1 MRKGDICFSRGLKI
15 GALGILLTALTM
27 GCDVGDPGT
36 KQEQTQGSQYELD
49 SYIFK
54 RYDFVN
60 TPIFNSA
67 VTQQEDVYTRISEIK
82 DDYCKKVNEIKQQ
95 LDQEIT
101 DPNENALKGTLAR
114 VYTSLQ
120 ERTGLFTVLDTHIL
134 SNYNATSEY
143 FAQIL
148 NEIESKNDQDKFKVC
163 YDMLADRAYRDSLH
177 LQDFVADFQ
186 KIPANEDILQM
197 QAELAAVGLS
207 NDYHQIEDELNRIL
221 TRVAKQNNLQP
232 NTLRECFNDVL
243 FNEGLYGIRD
253 YIAIYSQGD
262 LKACTSNRA
271 PVYTPL
277 DYRTRQTFH
286 YYINEEMQK
295 LQTNNLAND
304 IERMQ

>member
-15 GALGILLTALTM
+15 GALCILLTALTM

-49 SYIFK
+49 SYKFA

-60 TPIFNSA
+60 TTIFNSA

-120 ERTGLFTVLDTHIL
+120 QRANLFSALDTDIPFDY
-134 SNYNATSEY
+134 SKSAEY

-177 LQDFVADFQ
+177 LQDFVADCQ
-186 KIPANEDILQM
+186 KIPANEDIPQM
-197 QAELAAVGLS
+197 QAELTAVGLS
-207 NDYHQIEDELNRIL
+207 NDYHQIEEEFDRIL

-232 NTLRECFNDVL
+232 NTLRECVNFALLD
-243 FNEGLYGIRD
+243 ESLYGLRD
-253 YIAIYSQGD
+253 YIAIYSRGR
-262 LKACTSNRA
+262 LKPCTSDRVQIDSIL
-271 PVYTPL
+271 P
-277 DYRTRQTFH
+277 YRTRQTFH
-286 YYINEEMQK
+286 YYVNEEMQK

>member
-15 GALGILLTALTM
+15 GALCILLTALTM

-49 SYIFK
+49 SYKFA

-67 VTQQEDVYTRISEIK
+67 VTQQEDVYTRISDIK
-82 DDYCKKVNEIKQQ
+82 DYFCDKIANTRQQ
-95 LDQEIT
+95 LDREIT

-114 VYTSLQ
+114 SYTSLTQ
-120 ERTGLFTVLDTHIL
+120 ASDLLSSLDVNIQVH
-134 SNYNATSEY
+134 YDVFAEY
-143 FAQIL
+143 FAQTI
-148 NEIESKNDQDKFKVC
+148 NQIKDKSDQAKFRVC

-186 KIPANEDILQM
+186 KIPANEDIPQM
-197 QAELAAVGLS
+197 QAELTAVGLS
-207 NDYHQIEDELNRIL
+207 NDYHQIEEEFDRIL

-232 NTLRECFNDVL
+232 NTLRECVNFALLD
-243 FNEGLYGIRD
+243 ESLYGLRD
-253 YIAIYSQGD
+253 YIAIYSRGR
-262 LKACTSNRA
+262 LKPCTSDRVQIDSIL
-271 PVYTPL
+271 P
-277 DYRTRQTFH
+277 YRTRQTFH
-286 YYINEEMQK
+286 YYVNEEMQK